1 MPETLLLVLLIGFA
15 CAFPFPT
22 KCGIN
27 YIEPSNVEGTR
38 KGSNQTRSGIT
49 GGYVAVPGSWPWQ
62 AYLVYRGEFACGG
75 TIISDQWIQTAG
87 HCVYEGLNTDGT
99 LVDPDPKAWKVVLG
113 EFDDTKDDGWE
124 QTFDVELAFLNPGY
138 NDIETDW
145 DTGLLKV
152 DGQIEFNDWIAP
164 ACFPSP
170 DQQFPAEQMC
180 ITSGW
185 GSIDPEGTEWGPTLK
200 QEYAQLWSEDECN
213 GADVYDGWVNDRMQC
228 AGFHLTGSEDP
239 ERCNTLGFGDSGG
252 PLVCRAED
260 GKWTVIGATS
270 WSSFCSANGYSPGVY
285 ARIQS
290 MQDWIEAT
298 MDAHL

>member
-1 MPETLLLVLLIGFA
+1 MPETLLLLLLVGFA
-15 CAFPFPT
+15 SAFPFPT

-27 YIEPSNVEGTR
+27 YIEPSNIEGTR
-38 KGSNQTRSGIT
+38 QGSNQTRNGIT

-62 AYLVYRGEFACGG
+62 AYLVFRGEFACGG

-87 HCVYEGLNTDGT
+87 HCVYEGLNTDGA
-99 LVDPDPKAWKVVLG
+99 LVDPNPNDWKVVLG
-113 EFDDTKDDGWE
+113 EFDDSKDDGWE
-124 QTFDVELAFLNPGY
+124 QTFDVEFAFLNPSY
-138 NDIETDW
+138 EDIETDW

-152 DGQIEFNDWIAP
+152 KGQIEFNDWIAP
-164 ACFPSP
+164 ACFPTS
-170 DQQFPAEQMC
+170 DQQFLAGQIC

-200 QEYAQLWSEDECN
+200 QEYAQLWSEEECN
-213 GADVYDGWVNDRMQC
+213 SVNAYDGWVNDRMQC

-260 GKWTVIGATS
+260 GKWTLVGATS
-270 WSSFCSANGYSPGVY
+270 WSSFCSANGYSPGVW

-298 MDAHL
+298 MDAHH

>member
-1 MPETLLLVLLIGFA
+1 MFETLLLLLLVGFA
-15 CAFPFPT
+15 TAFPFPT

-38 KGSNQTRSGIT
+38 QGSNQTRSGIT

-62 AYLVYRGEFACGG
+62 AYLVYRGEFTCGG

-87 HCVYEGLNTDGT
+87 HCVYEGLNADGT
-99 LVDPDPKAWKVVLG
+99 LIDPDPKDWKVVLG
-113 EFDDTKDDGWE
+113 EFDDSDEDGWE
-124 QTFDVELAFLNPGY
+124 QTFDVELAFLNPQY
-138 NDIETDW
+138 EDTETDF

-152 DGQIEFNDWIAP
+152 KGQIEFNDWIAP
-164 ACFPSP
+164 ACFPTP
-170 DQQFPAEQMC
+170 DQQFPAGQIC

-185 GSIDPEGTEWGPTLK
+185 GSINPEGTEWGPTLK

-213 GADVYDGWVNDRMQC
+213 DVNVYEGWVNNRMQC

-252 PLVCRAED
+252 PLVCRIED
-260 GKWTVIGATS
+260 GKWTLVGATS
-270 WSSFCSANGYSPGVY
+270 WSSFCSADGYTPGVY

-298 MDAHL
+298 MDAHH